1 MKGRF
6 AFLLTLLAVMS
17 VSSSWAGDAQPLKPR
32 PADKCP
38 VCGMFVAKY
47 PDFSAQIRFR
57 DGSTAFFDGAKDML
71 RYYLDLKR
79 FNPAKQKADIAALY
93 VTNYYSL
100 SPINGQAAWY
110 VSGSNVYGPMGHE
123 LIPFGKER
131 EAREFMQDHKG
142 KALLRFRD
150 VTPVIIKTL
159 E

>member
-1 MKGRF
+1 MKMRS
-6 AFLLTLLAVMS
+6 AFLLTLLTALF
-17 VSSSWAGDAQPLKPR
+17 VSSSWAVDVLPLKPK

-57 DGSTAFFDGAKDML
+57 DGATAFFDGAKDLL
-71 RYYLDLKR
+71 RYYHDLKR
-79 FNPAKQKADIAALY
+79 FNPAKRKDDIAALY

-100 SPINGQAAWY
+100 TPINGQAAWF

-131 EAREFMQDHKG
+131 EAREFFQDHKG

-150 VTPVIIKTL
+150 VTPSLLKTL

>member
-1 MKGRF
+1 MKRSF
-6 AFLLTLLAVMS
+6 AFLLALLAVLA
-17 VSSSWAGDAQPLKPR
+17 VSSSWAGDTRPLKPR

-57 DGSTAFFDGAKDML
+57 DGSTAFFDGAKDMF
-71 RYYLDLKR
+71 RYYHDLKR
-79 FNPAKQKADIAALY
+79 FNPSKQKADIAALY
-93 VTNYYSL
+93 VTSYYSL
-100 SPINGQAAWY
+100 TPINGEVAWY

-142 KALLRFRD
+142 KRILRFHD
-150 VTPVIIKTL
+150 VTPALLKAL